1 MSEYRIEKDSMGE
14 MKVPAGAYYAAQTQ
28 RAVENFPVSGIR
40 FPRRF
45 IQALGLIKC
54 SAALANMDL
63 GLLGEKHG
71 QAIIQA
77 GKEVSEG
84 KLDGEFVLDIFQT
97 GSGTSTNMNTNEVMA
112 NRASEILGAA
122 IGSKEVHPN
131 DHVNMSQ
138 SSNDVIPTAIHVAA
152 LLALRDDL
160 RPALEKLHAAFDE
173 KSKRFDHIVKSGRT
187 HLMDATPVRLG
198 QEFAGYASHVE
209 HAIQR
214 VDRAS
219 LTLSELAQGGT
230 AVGTGVNTP
239 HGFSQK
245 VIEHLNALSGLQTRE
260 AMNHFEAQGGKDAVV
275 EASGMLKVIACSL
288 MKIANDIRW
297 LASGPRCG
305 LGEITLPSIQ
315 PGSSIMPGKVN
326 PVICEAV
333 TMVAAQVIGNDTAI
347 TIGGQGG
354 NFELNVYMPMMA
366 HNLLQSIELLANV
379 SHVFVDK
386 CIEGIEA
393 DEERCREL
401 VEKNLAVCTALAP
414 AIGYDKAA
422 ALSKRAFKEGRNIR
436 EVALEEGVLSEEEL
450 DRQLDLRAMTEPN
463 L

>member
-1 MSEYRIEKDSMGE
+1 MSDYRIERDSMGE
-14 MKVPAGAYYAAQTQ
+14 MKVPASAYYAAQTQ
-28 RAVENFPVSGIR
+28 RAVENFPISGIR

-45 IQALGLIKC
+45 IQALGLVKR
-54 SAALANMDL
+54 SAARANMDL
-63 GLLGEKHG
+63 GLLDKKRGE
-71 QAIIQA
+71 AIVQTA
-77 GKEVSEG
+77 QEVESG

-97 GSGTSTNMNTNEVMA
+97 GSGTSTNMNGNEVIA
-112 NRASEILGAA
+112 NRASELLGAA

-152 LLALRDDL
+152 LLSLRDDL
-160 RPALEKLHAAFDE
+160 RPALLKLHGCFVE
-173 KSKRFDHIVKSGRT
+173 KARVFDHIIKSGRT

-198 QEFAGYASHVE
+198 QEFAGYASH
-209 HAIQR
+209 IQHGLSR
-214 VDRAS
+214 LDRAEAS
-219 LTLSELAQGGT
+219 LSELAQGGT

-239 HGFSQK
+239 KGFAAK
-245 VIEHLNALSGLQTRE
+245 VIDHLNAASGLQARE
-260 AMNHFEAQGGKDAVV
+260 ADDHFEAQGGKDAVV
-275 EASGMLKVIACSL
+275 EASGLLKVIACSL

-305 LGEITLPSIQ
+305 LGEIALPSIQ

-326 PVICEAV
+326 PVVCEAV

-386 CIEGIEA
+386 CLDGIVP
-393 DEERCREL
+393 DEDRCQEL

-436 EVALEEGVLSEEEL
+436 DVAREEKVLSDEEL